1 MPPVC
6 SQRFGRRRVA
16 DDHRDQVRIN
26 LKLEDSNMSARY
38 AVMRRIVQA
47 QFLRRRAILE
57 VGTGAQI
64 RSLALR
70 PAPGGVFSLGAG
82 SIFAGRMTMDR
93 DNASIRIGPRTF
105 IGKGQM
111 GAAQSI
117 EIGADVLLSWDVT
130 IVDHQSHHVDFAK
143 RATDVTDWM
152 AGRKDWSNVT
162 IAPVRIG
169 DKVWIGFGA
178 SILAGVTIG
187 DGAVVGAGS
196 IVTRD
201 VAPWTIVAGNP
212 ARVIRQLEPS

>member
-1 MPPVC
+1 
-6 SQRFGRRRVA
+6 
-16 DDHRDQVRIN
+16 
-26 LKLEDSNMSARY
+26 MSLRY
-38 AVMRRIVQA
+38 AAMRRFA
-47 QFLRRRAILE
+47 QLQFSRRRATLE
-57 VGTGAQI
+57 IGQDAQI

-70 PAPGGVFSLGAG
+70 PALGSVFALGEQ

-93 DNASIRIGPRTF
+93 EGASIRIGPRTF
-105 IGKGQM
+105 IGKGQL
-111 GAAQSI
+111 AAAKSI

-143 RATDVTDWM
+143 RANDVTNWLS
-152 AGRKDWSNVT
+152 GHKDWSNVT

-169 DKVWIGFGA
+169 NKVWIGFGA
-178 SILAGVTIG
+178 SVLPGVTIG

-201 VAPWTIVAGNP
+201 VEPWTVVAGNP